1 MIYDV
6 ILSRRENKYLAR
18 IKQWPDVVAEEKT
31 REAAIQQVKQ
41 RLYEYLAEQVEVV
54 QIEVDLPNTQHNPW
68 ITNFG
73 RFKTDP
79 TFGDL
84 QERIEAYRQDIDTAA
99 IL

>member
-18 IKQWPDVVAEEKT
+18 VKQWPDVVAEEKT
-31 REAAIQQVKQ
+31 REAAIQLVKQ

-54 QIEVDLPNTQHNPW
+54 QIELDLPNKQHNPW
-68 ITNFG
+68 LANFG

-79 TFGDL
+79 TFADL
-84 QERIEAYRQDIDTAA
+84 QEKIEAYRQDVDTHP